1 MPSCSSPSSTAC
13 TRASW
18 SWRGFSHEVLDA
30 RPGVL
35 VLRASG
41 RGAFA
46 AFEHESG
53 GHRWQRVPLTE
64 KRGRV
69 HTSTVTVAVLAE
81 PSEREIR
88 IDPEELDESFT
99 RGSGKGGQHRNK
111 RDTTVVV
118 RHVPTGITVR
128 VDGGRSQH
136 MNRQTSRELLRAR
149 LLAAE
154 RERASRERNAERRD
168 QVGAGMRGDKV
179 RTIALQR
186 GTVTDHRTGKSMPA
200 QRYLRGHLA
209 DLL

>member
-1 MPSCSSPSSTAC
+1 
-13 TRASW
+13 
-18 SWRGFSHEVLDA
+18 V
-30 RPGVL
+30 V
-35 VLRASG
+35 
-41 RGAFA
+41 A